1 MRLTE
6 ALAAEWA
13 RFGIRVNTVAP
24 GAFVTDAQS
33 VVLQD
38 DKMLEARLRKIPLRR
53 MGEPSEIGALVSYL
67 VSSKS
72 GFVTGSCFVAD
83 GGEVNSL

>member
-13 RFGIRVNTVAP
+13 RVGIRVNTVAP

-33 VVLQD
+33 AVLQD
-38 DKMLEARLRKIPLRR
+38 DKTLEARLRKIPIRR
-53 MGEPSEIGALVSYL
+53 MGEPSEIGSLVSYL
-67 VSSKS
+67 VSNKS

>member
-1 MRLTE
+1 
-6 ALAAEWA
+6 
-13 RFGIRVNTVAP
+13 
-24 GAFVTDAQS
+24 
-33 VVLQD
+33 
-38 DKMLEARLRKIPLRR
+38 